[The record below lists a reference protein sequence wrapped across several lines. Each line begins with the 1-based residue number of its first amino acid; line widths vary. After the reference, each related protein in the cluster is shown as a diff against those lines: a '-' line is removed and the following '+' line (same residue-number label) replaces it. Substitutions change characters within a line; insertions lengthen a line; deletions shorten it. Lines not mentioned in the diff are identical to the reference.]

1 MYYNAKYGEFIFF
14 QNERNIKNRH
24 PERNRTVEDLL
35 KNKKTCP
42 EETIYQ
48 IGTVEESVSPEILLQ
63 IANDFF
69 WRNGKQIWYS
79 CSYSELGI
87 ASG

>member
-1 MYYNAKYGEFIFF
+1 M
-14 QNERNIKNRH
+14 
-24 PERNRTVEDLL
+24 EDLL

-48 IGTVEESVSPEILLQ
+48 IGTIEESAPPEILLQ

-69 WRNGKQIWYS
+69 GEMKKQVRHS
-79 CSYSELGI
+79 CAYSELGI